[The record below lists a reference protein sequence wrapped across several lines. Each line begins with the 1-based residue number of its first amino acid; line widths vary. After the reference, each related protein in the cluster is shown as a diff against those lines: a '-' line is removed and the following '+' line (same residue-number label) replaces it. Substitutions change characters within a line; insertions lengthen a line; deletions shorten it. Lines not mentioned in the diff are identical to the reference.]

1 MRAEIFHAVNDRNGV
16 AFDVAKHDF
25 VYESS
30 HADSITCLWL
40 NMKNV
45 LELGI
50 PAKSTIILGKLP
62 KTVGFRPILCF
73 NP

>member
-50 PAKSTIILGKLP
+50 PAKSTFQVSFSH
-62 KTVGFRPILCF
+62 TVKVDTETQL
-73 NP
+73 